1 MDRSGGIHTMSEQLN
16 QPVALKEW
24 AVTVRALAEG
34 ELIMVMRKGGIVEE
48 TRDFR
53 LIKPSFYLM
62 PAYEHQREELLK
74 APYQGRIASTLEG
87 WSKDAETMTLE
98 AYAEAVQDIEVYDS
112 ETLARV
118 FGEHIWTETF
128 AEERL
133 KWKKKNPLHVL
144 LLRVYKLDRP
154 ITVPMQPAYTGCKS
168 WVTLEDG
175 VPEVGMTP
183 VLNDT
188 EFAEKVNRI
197 VERLQ
202 G

>member
-1 MDRSGGIHTMSEQLN
+1 MSEQLN

-24 AVTVRALAEG
+24 AVTVRSLAEG
-34 ELIMVMRKGGIVEE
+34 EMIMVMRKGGIVEE

-53 LIKPSFYLM
+53 LIRPSFYLM

-112 ETLARV
+112 ETLERV

-154 ITVPMQPAYTGCKS
+154 ITVPMHPAYIGCKS

-175 VPEVGMTP
+175 MPEVGMTP
-183 VLNDT
+183 VLSDK
-188 EFAEKVNRI
+188 EFAVKVNRI
-197 VERLQ
+197 MEQLK

>member
-1 MDRSGGIHTMSEQLN
+1 MEETLQ

-24 AVTVRALAEG
+24 AVAVQSLAAG
-34 ELIMVMRKGGIVEE
+34 DLIVIMRKGGIIEE

-53 LIKPSFYLM
+53 LIRPSFYLM
-62 PAYEHQREELLK
+62 PAFEHQRRELLK
-74 APYQGRIASTLEG
+74 EPYRDGIDRTLEG
-87 WSKDAETMTLE
+87 WSKEAETMTLS
-98 AYAEAVQDIEVYDS
+98 AYAEAVEDIEVHDG
-112 ETLARV
+112 ETLNRI

-144 LLRVYKLDRP
+144 LLRVYKLDQP
-154 ITVPMQPAYTGCKS
+154 ITVPMRPAYSGCKS

-175 VPEVGMTP
+175 VPDTTGMTP
-183 VLNDT
+183 VLSDEAFN
-188 EFAEKVNRI
+188 EAVNRI
-197 VERLQ
+197 RSLLQ